1 MSSLQTALDTQDH
14 LVRFFRVLR
23 EIGVEQMQGV
33 EIGSAVKFTGVPEI
47 GAVGESRVE
56 GFEALGLR
64 GWGGGP
70 G

>member
-1 MSSLQTALDTQDH
+1 
-14 LVRFFRVLR
+14 
-23 EIGVEQMQGV
+23 MQGV